1 VVSLAFFFFES
12 EVMDEKP
19 PLWLFENLGEKIAGA
34 IEMLKVNHRY
44 MGCIA
49 GIVWL
54 VVGSLLLR
62 KGIFLIS
69 TAAMEGADPSSPYP
83 LFHGLMVLVGD
94 SAKVVLAL
102 LSVAILIG
110 YAKGRLIL
118 MRAGERIISRIA
130 SLRAPISIFRL
141 YGRRDCLM
149 MLSMMGLGMVMRFLE
164 VPIEIRGFILVAVGT
179 ALIQGS
185 LAIFEGTRLFISQAT
200 PSDNKVARNP

>member
-1 VVSLAFFFFES
+1 
-12 EVMDEKP
+12 
-19 PLWLFENLGEKIAGA
+19 
-34 IEMLKVNHRY
+34 MLKINHRH

-54 VVGSLLLR
+54 IVGSLLLR
-62 KGIFLIS
+62 MGIFLIS
-69 TAAMEGADPSSPYP
+69 TAAMEEIDPSSSHP

-102 LSVAILIG
+102 LSVAILVG
-110 YAKGRLIL
+110 YAKGRLVL
-118 MRAGERIISRIA
+118 MRAGERIIARIA
-130 SLRAPISIFRL
+130 SLRAPVPIFQI
-141 YGRRDCLM
+141 YGRRDYLL

-185 LAIFEGTRLFISQAT
+185 LAIFEGTRMFVTRA
-200 PSDNKVARNP
+200 SDGRANFS